1 MTIKLT
7 ALFAALWL
15 AGCASVGVVDPAQL
29 PQPPA
34 AYKTTAAEAPAIQA
48 AWWQPFADPALD
60 DLVARALAANTSVQA
75 AANRLAQARAALGGA
90 EATRLPQVG
99 VAAGAGRAADPGAQG
114 ATQYSA
120 GLNLAYELDLG
131 GRLLHERNAS
141 ALDLRARE
149 QLLADA
155 RLLVQANVARGYLAL
170 RALDAERDIVRGTVA
185 AYAETLSLTEKRA
198 RAGDVADLDLAR
210 VRAEL
215 AANEAEALALDR
227 RRVELET
234 ALAVLLGEPASNFR
248 LAPTAWTTALP
259 AVPVGLPSELLQ
271 RRPDLAAARSQLQA
285 AQARVGV
292 AQAAWFPNI
301 ALTGGAGYASTD
313 LGDLFK
319 WSARSW
325 GIGALLSLPLL
336 DGGRR
341 EAGVQGAN
349 AQLDGALASY
359 RDQVLTAFKDVED
372 QLSALRILGSQSEVQ
387 AKAVAS
393 ASRATQL
400 SDARYRNGYV
410 SQLDLL
416 DARRSELRNRRQALQ
431 VRSAQYQSTVGL
443 IRALGG
449 GWADPATADAT
460 PATGANAQVA
470 AR

>member
-292 AQAAWFPNI
+292 AQAAWWPS
-301 ALTGGAGYASTD
+301 LTLTAQGGGASSELSNLLKSGAST
-313 LGDLFK
+313 
-319 WSARSW
+319 W
-325 GIGALLSLPLL
+325 GVGLLAALPIF

-341 EAGVQGAN
+341 EAGVNTAK
-349 AQLDGALASY
+349 AQLEGSAIAFREQFLLAL
-359 RDQVLTAFKDVED
+359 KDVED
-372 QLSALRILGSQSEVQ
+372 QLGALALLQQQGEANAR
-387 AKAVAS
+387 AVA
-393 ASRATQL
+393 AAGQALKL
-400 SDARYRNGYV
+400 SDARYRNGLV
-410 SQLDLL
+410 SQLELL
-416 DARRSELRNRRQALQ
+416 DARRSELANKRRA
-431 VRSAQYQSTVGL
+431 RSSPRAQCG
-443 IRALGG
+443 
-449 GWADPATADAT
+449 
-460 PATGANAQVA
+460 
-470 AR
+470 